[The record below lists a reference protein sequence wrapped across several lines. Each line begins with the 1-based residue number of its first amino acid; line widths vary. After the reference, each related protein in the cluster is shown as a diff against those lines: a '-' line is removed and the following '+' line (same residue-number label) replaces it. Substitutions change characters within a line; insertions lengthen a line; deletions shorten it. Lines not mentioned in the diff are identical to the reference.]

1 MSQSI
6 NALHALYPKT
16 PCQKP
21 VVLENAESSAPVQE
35 KATKR
40 DTKTTGDDDEQQLTV
55 EQLQSLGQSE
65 ALREYLMYPQI
76 RKLLSAIDSADNP
89 AKALD
94 EARRDDP
101 VFNEALDEMLQA
113 VTGQKPGSKQ
123 D

>member
-1 MSQSI
+1 M
-6 NALHALYPKT
+6 
-16 PCQKP
+16 
-21 VVLENAESSAPVQE
+21 QE

-101 VFNEALDEMLQA
+101 VFNDALDEMLQA